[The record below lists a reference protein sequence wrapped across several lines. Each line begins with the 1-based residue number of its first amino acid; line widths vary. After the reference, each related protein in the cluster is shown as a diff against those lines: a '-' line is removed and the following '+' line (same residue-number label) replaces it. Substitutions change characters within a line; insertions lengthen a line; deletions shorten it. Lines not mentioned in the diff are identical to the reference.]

1 MRSTVVIDGTHFSRI
16 AIDDVRR
23 SFAFC

>member
-16 AIDDVRR
+16 TIDDVRR
-23 SFAFC
+23 SVAFC

>member
-16 AIDDVRR
+16 TIDDVRR